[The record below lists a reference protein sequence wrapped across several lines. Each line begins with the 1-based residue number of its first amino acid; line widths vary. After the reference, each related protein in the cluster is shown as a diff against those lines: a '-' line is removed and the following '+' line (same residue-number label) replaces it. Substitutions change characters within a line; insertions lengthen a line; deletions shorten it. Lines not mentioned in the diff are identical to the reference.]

1 MSATLPRI
9 ATNPRERSNRKIPLR
24 LLLIVPFVLQIF
36 LIVGLVGYLSFRNGQ
51 KAVNDLANQ
60 LIDRVNSLVD
70 QHLDS
75 YMSTPPKLAQI
86 NADALELGM
95 LDPHD
100 MQAISRFFW
109 KQLQLYQ
116 VGYLSYGSREGE
128 YAGSGFF
135 IDPNHANVDEV
146 SPRKHGNLNMYI
158 YKTDSQGNRTKLA
171 TVIENFET
179 RKEAWYVGAQKAG
192 KLAWNPIYQW
202 GDGSGTIAIAAS
214 RPIYDPN
221 NQLLG
226 VISVDHPLVQI
237 SDFLRGL
244 KVSPSGRILILER
257 NGLLVASSSPEPPF
271 KVVDKTPQRIK
282 ATDSQDPLIQATAQH
297 LIDRFEDFEQIS
309 TSYRFDFQHNNQ
321 REFVQVTPW
330 RDQWGLDWLV
340 IVTVPESDFMA
351 QINRNNRTTLLLCL
365 GALLLAILVGFC
377 TSRWISRPILQLSAA
392 SQAIA
397 SGQLNHSVNSSQVNE
412 LDILARSFNR
422 MAQQLRDSFA
432 ALENTNT
439 ELETRVTQRTEE
451 LSQALRNLQQTQAQ
465 LVQTEKMS
473 SLGQMLA
480 GLAHEINNPTNF
492 IHGNLEYAA
501 EYIQDLLKTLQL
513 YQKYYPQPPEEI
525 QQHAKAVDL
534 TFLMADL
541 PALLDSMQQG
551 TQRIQEIILTLRNF
565 SRLDEARIKPVD
577 IHEGLDSTLLILEHR
592 LKGKSIRPD
601 IEIIKHYSQ
610 LPLVQCYAGQMNQV
624 FMNIIVNAIDAI
636 EENWEQASREQP
648 RTRLDS
654 DSDSDSDAPDQ
665 SIDQQSSDQQSSDQ
679 PFKPIITI
687 TTELAN
693 PESIRVRIADNGI
706 GMTDT
711 VQAKLF
717 DPFFTTKPVGK
728 GTGLGLSISYQ
739 IVVEHHKGNLYCVS
753 DPGVGT
759 EFTIALP
766 ICYSGSEPHDA

>member
-1 MSATLPRI
+1 MSAALPRI
-9 ATNPRERSNRKIPLR
+9 ATNPRESFNRKIPLR

-36 LIVGLVGYLSFRNGQ
+36 LSVGLVGYLSFRNGQ

-75 YMSTPPKLAQI
+75 YMNTPPKLAQI
-86 NADALELGM
+86 NADALDLGL

-100 MQAISRFFW
+100 MQAIGHFFW
-109 KQLQLYQ
+109 KQMQLYK

-146 SPRKHGNLNMYI
+146 SPRKHDNLNMYI

-192 KLAWNPIYQW
+192 KLTWNPIYQW
-202 GDGSGTIAIAAS
+202 GDGSGTIAIAVS
-214 RPIYDPN
+214 RPVYDQN

-226 VISVDHPLVQI
+226 VISVDQPLVQI

-244 KVSPSGRILILER
+244 KVSPAGRILILER
-257 NGLLVASSSPEPPF
+257 NGLLVASSGTEPPF
-271 KVVDKTPQRIK
+271 KVVDKIPQRIK
-282 ATDSQDPLIQATAQH
+282 AIDSQDPLIQATAQH
-297 LIDRFEDFEQIS
+297 LIDRFGDFAQIS
-309 TSYRFDFQHNNQ
+309 NSYQFEFRHNNQ

-340 IVTVPESDFMA
+340 VVTVPESDFMT
-351 QINRNNRTTLLLCL
+351 QIHRNNRTTLLLCL
-365 GALLLAILVGFC
+365 GALLLAILVGFY

-397 SGQLNHSVNSSQVNE
+397 SGELDHSVNASQVHE
-412 LDILARSFNR
+412 LDILARSFNQ

-439 ELETRVTQRTEE
+439 ELETRVVQRTEE
-451 LSQALRNLQQTQAQ
+451 LSHALRDLQQTQAQ

-492 IHGNLEYAA
+492 IHGNLEYTA

-513 YQKYYPQPPEEI
+513 YQKYYPQPAEEI
-525 QQHAKAVDL
+525 QQHSKAIDL
-534 TFLMADL
+534 AFLTADL

-565 SRLDEARIKPVD
+565 SRLDEAKIKPVD

-592 LKGKSIRPD
+592 LKGKSVRPD
-601 IEIIKHYSQ
+601 IKIIKHYSQ
-610 LPLVQCYAGQMNQV
+610 LPLMQCYAGEINQV
-624 FMNIIVNAIDAI
+624 FMNIMANAIDAI
-636 EENWEQASREQP
+636 EETWSCVSREQSS
-648 RTRLDS
+648 TLSGISKDTLD
-654 DSDSDSDAPDQ
+654 
-665 SIDQQSSDQQSSDQ
+665 
-679 PFKPIITI
+679 KPINQQFDPVITI

-693 PESIRVRIADNGI
+693 SEFIRVHIADNGT
-706 GMTDT
+706 GMTEA
-711 VQAKLF
+711 VKAKLF

-739 IVVEHHKGNLYCVS
+739 IVVEHHKGNLSFIS
-753 DPGVGT
+753 DPGTGT
-759 EFTIALP
+759 EFTIELP
-766 ICYSGSEPHDA
+766 IRYGGSEPHDL